1 MFFRRMHGGNVIVT
15 GDSYRDFVTRDIA
28 TIAYSNA
35 GVPLWTNRYN
45 GPANGDDVPLT
56 KQSLA
61 LGPGGSVYV
70 TGASDGDFLGR
81 TNSRFRNDQIRRSRT
96 IALYHTFE
104 CLCHFVVAD
113 KRAELSVA

>member
-1 MFFRRMHGGNVIVT
+1 MHGGNVIVT

-56 KQSLA
+56 KQLLA
-61 LGPGGSVYV
+61 LG
-70 TGASDGDFLGR
+70 
-81 TNSRFRNDQIRRSRT
+81 Q
-96 IALYHTFE
+96 
-104 CLCHFVVAD
+104 
-113 KRAELSVA
+113 AEVFM